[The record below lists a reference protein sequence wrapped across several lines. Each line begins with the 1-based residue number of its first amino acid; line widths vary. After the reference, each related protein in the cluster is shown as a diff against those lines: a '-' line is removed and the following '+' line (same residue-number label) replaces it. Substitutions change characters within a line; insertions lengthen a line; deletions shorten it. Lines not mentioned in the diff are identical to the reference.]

1 MSFARWLRWRL
12 CLVLPVLVMG
22 HNSTKAGDILG
33 TMLGASPPAPPPLAE
48 IAPELVNE
56 KLPVATVAPVIQT
69 PPPLS
74 IVPNAPAC
82 TTDLS
87 TLIFIVT
94 NVAKYITWSTQYCA
108 QPNEVSTICANYV
121 VGIIRNFLSTASVL
135 SSAVFTCGNI
145 QATCSEVIIGAIK
158 GVVSAVQLAIIMEI
172 TCFDDVLC
180 AYLAV
185 RFISALLHAAKN
197 IETAMI
203 SCPIDDG
210 DGDDDGDGP
219 GRLLLE
225 AEYGDGGHAFFS
237 PALRYGSSRAS
248 VIHPSILPVSAYGLE

>member
-1 MSFARWLRWRL
+1 MRWRL
-12 CLVLPVLVMG
+12 LVLPVVMG
-22 HNSTKAGDILG
+22 ASNSTKAGDILG

-48 IAPELVNE
+48 IAPELVGVQP
-56 KLPVATVAPVIQT
+56 PVVPTVAPVIAT
-69 PPPLS
+69 PPPIP

-94 NVAKYITWSTQYCA
+94 NIAKYITWSTQYCA

-121 VGIIRNFLSTASVL
+121 IGIIRNFLSVASIL

-158 GVVSAVQLAIIMEI
+158 GVISAVQLTVITEI

-185 RFISALLHAAKN
+185 RFISSLLHAAKN
-197 IETAMI
+197 IETAI
-203 SCPIDDG
+203 ITCPIDHD
-210 DGDDDGDGP
+210 DDDGDGP

-225 AEYGDGGHAFFS
+225 AEYADGWNPSFS
-237 PALRYGSSRAS
+237 PALRYRGPRA

>member
-1 MSFARWLRWRL
+1 MRWRL
-12 CLVLPVLVMG
+12 LVLPVVMG
-22 HNSTKAGDILG
+22 ASNSTKAGDILG

-48 IAPELVNE
+48 IAPELVGVQP
-56 KLPVATVAPVIQT
+56 PVVPTVAPVIAT
-69 PPPLS
+69 PPPIP

-87 TLIFIVT
+87 TLILIVT
-94 NVAKYITWSTQYCA
+94 SIAKYITWSTQYCA

-121 VGIIRNFLSTASVL
+121 IGIIRNFLSVASIL

-145 QATCSEVIIGAIK
+145 QATCFEVIIGAIK
-158 GVVSAVQLAIIMEI
+158 GVISAVQLTVIMEI

-185 RFISALLHAAKN
+185 RFISSLLHAAKN
-197 IETAMI
+197 IETAI
-203 SCPIDDG
+203 ITCPIDH
-210 DGDDDGDGP
+210 DDDHGDGP

-225 AEYGDGGHAFFS
+225 AEYADGWNPSFS
-237 PALRYGSSRAS
+237 PALRYRGPRA